1 MSFSQTGN
9 KKQKR
14 WWDKAAAQALMLCF
28 SDPMD
33 NSKEEQMY
41 FPNVQLL
48 TTEPRSLLIET
59 DVIKELV

>member
-1 MSFSQTGN
+1 
-9 KKQKR
+9 
-14 WWDKAAAQALMLCF
+14 MLCF